1 MKAVWSCV
9 LMHSLILLLLH
20 CAEKWAKAVH
30 ACACVS
36 ELACYLPWFKALC
49 YIHKSAYQEHSVA
62 CCDALSLSRLKITR
76 TYTDTH
82 TQTNMMNH
90 SHVHQAFGSR
100 AAWQPGSE
108 CVKHKPS
115 LIFHHLETNPFGK
128 QWQATAVC
136 FVPSELLIMLC
147 LKSVQRVLMR
157 TSETRN

>member
-1 MKAVWSCV
+1 MY
-9 LMHSLILLLLH
+9 SLILLLLH
-20 CAEKWAKAVH
+20 CAEKWATAVH
-30 ACACVS
+30 VCACVS
-36 ELACYLPWFKALC
+36 ELVCYHPWFKALC

-62 CCDALSLSRLKITR
+62 CCDALSLSRLEITR
-76 TYTDTH
+76 TYIQHTHTH

-90 SHVHQAFGSR
+90 SHAHQAFGSR

-115 LIFHHLETNPFGK
+115 LIFHHLETDPFGK
-128 QWQATAVC
+128 QWQAMAVC